1 MVANI
6 HEGNVLPSV
15 VEDITQEQINLYAQ
29 ASGDFNPIHVDES
42 FAAETPLGGTI
53 AHGMLVLAYVSEMM
67 TLAFGQSWLS
77 GGRLS
82 VRFKAPARPGDTL
95 TVKGKID
102 SIEDKNGVSY
112 ANYNIECCNQRD
124 EAIVAGEARVKLPEE
139 WANA

>member
-15 VEDITQEQINLYAQ
+15 AKNITQEQINLYAQ

-67 TLAFGQSWLS
+67 TLAFGQSWLC

-82 VRFKAPARPGDTL
+82 VRFRAPARPRDTL
-95 TVKGKID
+95 TVEGKID
-102 SIEDKNGVSY
+102 SIEKKNGVSY
-112 ANYNIECCNQRD
+112 ANCSLECRNQSG
-124 EAIVAGEARVKLPEE
+124 EAIVVGEAMVKLLEG
-139 WANA
+139 